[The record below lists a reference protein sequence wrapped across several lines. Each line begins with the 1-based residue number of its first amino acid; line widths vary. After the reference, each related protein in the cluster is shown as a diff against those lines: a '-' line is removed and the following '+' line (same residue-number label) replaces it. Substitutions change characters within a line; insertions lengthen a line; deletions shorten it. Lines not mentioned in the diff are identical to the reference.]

1 MKIPN
6 IITLVRIFLIPCLVA
21 AFYLPSEWS
30 RYAAAGVFA
39 LAAATDWVDG
49 HLARKLNQAT
59 AFGAFLDPVADKL
72 TVAVALIMLVE
83 GYTDIYLTLSA
94 AIIVGRELV
103 ISALRE
109 WMAEIGKRD
118 SVSVSMLGKI
128 KTGFQMTAIFFLLL
142 AEPYTD
148 LANAAMLVLYCAAV
162 LTVWSMWVYLRAS
175 WAELVRD
182 I

>member
-6 IITLVRIFLIPCLVA
+6 IITTVRIALIPCLVV
-21 AFYLPSEWS
+21 AFYLPLQWS
-30 RYAAAGVFA
+30 NYAAAGVFA

-49 HLARKLNQAT
+49 YLARKLNQAT

-83 GYTDIYLTLSA
+83 SYADMYLTLSA
-94 AIIVGRELV
+94 AMIVGRELV

-109 WMAEIGKRD
+109 WMAEIGKRGN
-118 SVSVSMLGKI
+118 VSVSMLGKI
-128 KTGFQMTAIFFLLL
+128 KTGFQMSAIFFLLL
-142 AEPYTD
+142 AEPHGA
-148 LANAAMLVLYCAAV
+148 LADAAMLVLYSAAL
-162 LTVWSMWVYLRAS
+162 LTAWSMWVYLKAS
-175 WAELVRD
+175 WSELVRD